1 VAHPVCRFVR
11 EVRKPVPANAGRSVR
26 GAPSQQVAKAL
37 RRTRARHALVA
48 ILSVVAAF
56 LNVINDMVQMHEI
69 FVASI
74 AVRSHELEA

>member
-1 VAHPVCRFVR
+1 MHGGL
-11 EVRKPVPANAGRSVR
+11 N
-26 GAPSQQVAKAL
+26 
-37 RRTRARHALVA
+37 RTGCGTIGLYGQSSLVA

>member
-1 VAHPVCRFVR
+1 
-11 EVRKPVPANAGRSVR
+11 
-26 GAPSQQVAKAL
+26 
-37 RRTRARHALVA
+37 
-48 ILSVVAAF
+48 LSVVAAF